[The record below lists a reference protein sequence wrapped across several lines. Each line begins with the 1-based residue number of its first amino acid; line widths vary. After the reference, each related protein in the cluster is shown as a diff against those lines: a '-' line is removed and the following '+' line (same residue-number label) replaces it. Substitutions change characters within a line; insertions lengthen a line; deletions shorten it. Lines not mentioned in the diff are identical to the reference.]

1 MFLSELIR
9 FVGKSLEIQDNIIV
23 TVDIRQVVARVVCSS
38 GVWAVDVLICSNS
51 SLKRLLYLA

>member
-23 TVDIRQVVARVVCSS
+23 TVDIRQVVACVVCSS